1 MIIISTKKR
10 PRMDIAVVGGLEPPT
25 CRLDLLCTFAF
36 SDLLCT
42 FAFSHLPLY
51 QLSYTTKCP
60 AVTRWDD
67 VILYTGLPPPPKEPL
82 PRCLPV

>member
-1 MIIISTKKR
+1 MLIISTKKR

-25 CRLDLLCTFAF
+25 CRL
-36 SDLLCT
+36 DLLCT